1 MISAH
6 LALQHAYRI
15 ALTQAIKQA
24 LRLRVFSELSSPS
37 FIIEKPIRW
46 FSCLETDHLIR
57 IAVGVPFSFGAGTA
71 TESKK
76 KVE

>member
-37 FIIEKPIRW
+37 FIIDKPIRLVQL
-46 FSCLETDHLIR
+46 FGDGSPHSNCRRSSLLISSWYCDG
-57 IAVGVPFSFGAGTA
+57 I
-71 TESKK
+71 EK